1 MSDVIEMEQAP
12 KQAIAVAAQ
21 AGMTTVGPADLLRY
35 ALDSGADLDRL
46 EKLME
51 LQERDN
57 ANKARMAFVA
67 AMADFK
73 KRAPTILK
81 DKNVSF
87 SGTNY
92 NHATLGG
99 ICDVVIEALARHGI
113 SHDWDTQQPA
123 SGMIIVSCTLTHV
136 LGHSK
141 STTMEAPPDNSGK
154 KNVIQQIASTVTYLQ
169 RYTLLG
175 ACGLAT
181 KDMDDDGRGGEQEQ
195 APAAPKQ
202 RRAIGAN
209 GLASAIASIRNKEFT
224 IERLKAE
231 YVLTD
236 DQLTQVHDEVAR
248 A

>member
-1 MSDVIEMEQAP
+1 MNEIVEMNPAETLPA
-12 KQAIAVAAQ
+12 ARATGAAVA
-21 AGMTTVGPADLLRY
+21 PADLLRY

-51 LQERDN
+51 LQERHE
-57 ANKARMAFVA
+57 ANRARMAFVD
-67 AMADFK
+67 AMAEFK
-73 KRAPTILK
+73 KRAPSIYK

-99 ICDVVIEALARHGI
+99 ICDAVIGLLADNGI

-123 SGMIIVSCTLTHV
+123 DGMIRVTCTLTHA

-141 STTMEAPPDNSGK
+141 ATSMESPPDNSGK
-154 KNVIQQIASTVTYLQ
+154 KNAIQQIASTVTYLQ

-181 KDMDDDGRGGEQEQ
+181 KDMDDDGHGATHRPQ
-195 APAAPKQ
+195 PAAKPSIAGKDFD
-202 RRAIGAN
+202 A
-209 GLASAIASIRNKEFT
+209 AIAAIQAGDYDAASMRGYYALTPDQET
-224 IERLKAE
+224 ALADVERALK
-231 YVLTD
+231 
-236 DQLTQVHDEVAR
+236 
-248 A
+248 